1 MEDVELHKNLLYLQS
16 NDLDMRKFI
25 AAIILLLM
33 PFVSFGRMNKDI
45 NGLELGTTNLYDAVT
60 LLKSFDK
67 DCIYYESNGKIEA
80 SAHNFP
86 FAGINWDTII
96 SSFENGQLVR
106 LQMDANNY
114 PLTQFGKLFKDLNN
128 AFLSKYED
136 FLVYSSATACMYKD
150 EHVRILLSYDEAH
163 STITLTY
170 TYEYKPKIGEG
181 I

>member
-1 MEDVELHKNLLYLQS
+1 MNLMERLKHLLITFLLQ
-16 NDLDMRKFI
+16 
-25 AAIILLLM
+25 
-33 PFVSFGRMNKDI
+33 G
-45 NGLELGTTNLYDAVT
+45 
-60 LLKSFDK
+60 
-67 DCIYYESNGKIEA
+67 
-80 SAHNFP
+80 
-86 FAGINWDTII
+86 
-96 SSFENGQLVR
+96 
-106 LQMDANNY
+106 
-114 PLTQFGKLFKDLNN
+114 LFKDLNN